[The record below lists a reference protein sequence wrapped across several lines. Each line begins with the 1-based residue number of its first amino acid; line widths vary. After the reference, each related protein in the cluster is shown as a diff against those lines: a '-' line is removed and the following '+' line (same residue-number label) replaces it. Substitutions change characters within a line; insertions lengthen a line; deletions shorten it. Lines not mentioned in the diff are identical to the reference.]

1 MHMTLELLLKSLQSA
16 LYAIKGC
23 MHVNNDH
30 KASSDLLGPSA
41 ACVPESHFH
50 LELLQRSF
58 AGQMQLL
65 QGCSK
70 RQTWSSA
77 ATTKVKAVLLF
88 SMWSYS
94 SAGQHLIHVTRLQN
108 SAGAVQNCL
117 PQSLGLT
124 AGRHH
129 GLNTTPGYVQLQG
142 HAGA

>member
-16 LYAIKGC
+16 LCAITGC
-23 MHVNNDH
+23 MHVNNDQ
-30 KASSDLLGPSA
+30 KGSSDLLGPSA

-58 AGQMQLL
+58 AGQRQLR

-77 ATTKVKAVLLF
+77 ATTKVKAVFLS

-94 SAGQHLIHVTRLQN
+94 SAGPHAIHVTRLQN
-108 SAGAVQNCL
+108 SAGAVQNCF
-117 PQSLGLT
+117 PQSVGFP

-142 HAGA
+142 HADA